1 LNSLWSSFRSSRFF
15 PIFMQA
21 PFFSS
26 R

>member
-15 PIFMQA
+15 TIFMQA

-26 R
+26 